1 MGRPLCEQK
10 TSNLDGQGWFRHLR
24 FCARTFLLVPGA
36 ICSSFFRKIA
46 SKSTPKSTIETPP
59 FPPPLPLLFSFVIR
73 AFQRCVAGLK
83 WTNLHGWP
91 TSARWRFCSDFER
104 FRRFASRLL
113 SEIWRKMENFSK
125 IVDLSCLCTLFACG
139 SDEHIFRYQF
149 LHLYHQIRRE
159 QKVKNRP
166 KVP

>member
-1 MGRPLCEQK
+1 MLSRSSG
-10 TSNLDGQGWFRHLR
+10 SRHRCVRL
-24 FCARTFLLVPGA
+24 FE
-36 ICSSFFRKIA
+36 RKIA
-46 SKSTPKSTIETPP
+46 SKSTPKSPIENPP
-59 FPPPLPLLFSFVIR
+59 FPPSLPLLFSFVIR

-113 SEIWRKMENFSK
+113 SEISRKMEIFSK
-125 IVDLSCLCTLFACG
+125 IDDLSCIRTLLACG

-149 LHLYHQIRRE
+149 FHLYHQIRRE
-159 QKVKNRP
+159 LKVKNRQ
-166 KVP
+166 KVPYSHR